1 MINLNFESPET
12 EEYYADARRK
22 LGVGR
27 PSWWNTAD
35 VITREDVDNYIKD
48 AENMLQC

>member
-1 MINLNFESPET
+1 MIKLNFDSQET
-12 EEYYADARRK
+12 EDYYYDVRRK

-27 PSWWNTAD
+27 PSWWNTAP
-35 VITREDVDNYIKD
+35 VITKEDVDNYIKD